1 MASAPNTATQGKVV
15 LVLLSAAAGLIVGA
29 VLASVVCLVFLRPP
43 GRRPAAEPA
52 PAPPAGPTSHTRL
65 PTEEVLDYLEGKPL
79 PLPGGP
85 AGAGGK
91 AGAPPLIQR
100 RGVKQV
106 TWESTT
112 SSDLSKVQSH
122 HYALLYD
129 AGDAHYLAEVVIDV
143 RQVGGSRVYVGF
155 QATDVR
161 KADKIVD
168 TGPK

>member
-1 MASAPNTATQGKVV
+1 MAAASNAATRGTAV
-15 LVLLSAAAGLIVGA
+15 LVLLSATAGLLVGA
-29 VLASVVCLVFLRPP
+29 GLASALFLVFLRPP
-43 GRRPAAEPA
+43 RAEPA
-52 PAPPAGPTSHTRL
+52 PAPPTLPTSHAHL
-65 PTEEVLDYLEGKPL
+65 PTKEVLDYLEGKPL
-79 PLPGGP
+79 PLPSRP
-85 AGAGGK
+85 DGAGGK
-91 AGAPPLIQR
+91 AGAPLVIQR

-106 TWESTT
+106 TWESTI

-129 AGDAHYLAEVVIDV
+129 AGDAQYLAEVVIDV
-143 RQVGGSRVYVGF
+143 RQVGGSRAYVGF

>member
-1 MASAPNTATQGKVV
+1 
-15 LVLLSAAAGLIVGA
+15 L
-29 VLASVVCLVFLRPP
+29 
-43 GRRPAAEPA
+43 PA
-52 PAPPAGPTSHTRL
+52 
-65 PTEEVLDYLEGKPL
+65 EEVLDYLEGKPL
-79 PLPGGP
+79 PLPSRPDGA
-85 AGAGGK
+85 AGRAE
-91 AGAPPLIQR
+91 AALVIRR

-143 RQVGGSRVYVGF
+143 RQVGGSRAYVGF

-168 TGPK
+168 TSPK

>member
-1 MASAPNTATQGKVV
+1 MAAASNTATQGKAV
-15 LVLLSAAAGLIVGA
+15 LVLLSATAGLIGGA
-29 VLASVVCLVFLRPP
+29 VLASAVFLAFLRPP
-43 GRRPAAEPA
+43 RAEPA

-65 PTEEVLDYLEGKPL
+65 PAEEVLDYLEGKSL
-79 PLPGGP
+79 PPP

-91 AGAPPLIQR
+91 AGAPRVIQR
-100 RGVKQV
+100 HGVKQV

-129 AGDAHYLAEVVIDV
+129 AGDAHYLVEVVIDV
-143 RQVGGSRVYVGF
+143 RPVGGSRAYVGF

-168 TGPK
+168 TSPK

>member
-1 MASAPNTATQGKVV
+1 MAAASNTATQGKAV
-15 LVLLSAAAGLIVGA
+15 LVLLSATAGLIVGLA
-29 VLASVVCLVFLRPP
+29 LASVVFLAFLRHP
-43 GRRPAAEPA
+43 GGRSGAEPA
-52 PAPPAGPTSHTRL
+52 PAPQAWPTSHTRL
-65 PTEEVLDYLEGKPL
+65 PSEEVLDYLEGKPL
-79 PLPGGP
+79 PPPGGS
-85 AGAGGK
+85 GGK
-91 AGAPPLIQR
+91 AGAPPVIQR

-168 TGPK
+168 TSPK